1 MKNIILIIFLSL
13 FSYNVVAKKYIYS
26 STIQVVPN
34 KIELNDENFQNDIF
48 SYFNQNNIL
57 NVSDDYYNFKS
68 VLVSKISVNQIDPS
82 NLKVNVTLI
91 NNNRD
96 WYIPRFEEKSVYSEK
111 KSI

>member
-13 FSYNVVAKKYIYS
+13 SSYTIIAKEYIYS

-34 KIELNDENFQNDIF
+34 KIELNDEKFLNNIF
-48 SYFNQNNIL
+48 SYFNKDNIIE
-57 NVSDDYYNFKS
+57 SDDDYHNFKA

>member
-1 MKNIILIIFLSL
+1 MIE
-13 FSYNVVAKKYIYS
+13 SYANEYIYS
-26 STIQVVPN
+26 KDKQFLPE
-34 KIELNDENFQNDIF
+34 KIEISDEKFQNDIF
-48 SYFNQNNIL
+48 SYFNKNNIL
-57 NVSDDYYNFKS
+57 DADDDYHNYKS
-68 VLVSKISVNQIDPS
+68 VLSSKISVNQIDPF